1 MCLQTPTCS
10 ETEAE
15 RKTKREGERQ
25 SKMGPWEL
33 GPSASCSP
41 SLQGCVKQNLF
52 GVGMRS
58 SQEEEHTMA
67 LPTMPHLQADSHGQR
82 TISQSATV
90 TERGKRQ

>member
-1 MCLQTPTCS
+1 MCLQTPTHL

-15 RKTKREGERQ
+15 RETKREGERQ
-25 SKMGPWEL
+25 SETGSL
-33 GPSASCSP
+33 GTRASCSP